1 MAVISSIASGAERKS
16 IYLWCKEMTNKDLDK
31 EILIAV
37 DDAVELR
44 AVLRE
49 VIVEELRAFAQD
61 FEKKYQK
68 SLKERE
74 IQ

>member
-1 MAVISSIASGAERKS
+1 M
-16 IYLWCKEMTNKDLDK
+16 DK